1 MSQIIPFNKSVKAVT
16 TAGYPWT
23 PWSASA
29 STAESHLSPARQAV
43 VSIHFSSCPAPSSP
57 WWFAWQGRMDWH
69 ICTATGPDPFFRPFS
84 LDPSVSNVPLDQ
96 FWSMRPRS
104 KRWSVEITGG
114 QLVSLLSRPM
124 PGDLNSGQLG
134 RSVGPCDVCQA
145 EYLCELQDTVFTHTQ
160 THTLHTH
167 TDTHTHTHTLS
178 HTTHTH
184 TDTHTDRQTHTYRHT
199 HTHTQTRT
207 HAHTHT
213 LSHTQTHTHTHT
225 CATVAVTT
233 HGLWCNSHVCFM

>member
-1 MSQIIPFNKSVKAVT
+1 MWRQSQQLVT
-16 TAGYPWT
+16 PELHDPT
-23 PWSASA
+23 SA
-29 STAESHLSPARQAV
+29 STAQSHLSPARQAV

-84 LDPSVSNVPLDQ
+84 QDPSVSNDPLDQ
-96 FWSMRPRS
+96 FWSMRLRS

-160 THTLHTH
+160 THTQTH
-167 TDTHTHTHTLS
+167 THTHTHTLS
-178 HTTHTH
+178 HKQTQTHTH
-184 TDTHTDRQTHTYRHT
+184 SVS
-199 HTHTQTRT
+199 
-207 HAHTHT
+207 
-213 LSHTQTHTHTHT
+213 LSLSLTHTQTHTHTHT
-225 CATVAVTT
+225 LSQTDT
-233 HGLWCNSHVCFM
+233 HTHTDR